1 MLQQINN
8 SLSRKKIVIYEIM
21 GEVDDNGELI
31 EKFTEDQVFD
41 PNYDYLVSLVS
52 FEGASMF
59 PNIIIGKNNVFVYK
73 TTATGAEKTIELS
86 AGAYN
91 ISDIN
96 DSIQARLGND
106 NITIE
111 VEKGSGKSIIKL
123 KNDHHVFFNKENDIR
138 KLLGYTDD
146 IIINYSSTQLSHIS
160 PKMCDVVNTIKIF
173 IHLDIIK
180 GSWFKGSPSNVLYS
194 FSNSIEFGAPLSIK
208 PRNKYELPLFN
219 KSFDYIK
226 ITFKNEKEEP
236 INFIKS
242 PVALTIEIK
251 QV

>member
-1 MLQQINN
+1 MAEEMLQQINN

-96 DSIQARLGND
+96 DSIQARLGTD

-111 VEKGSGKSIIKL
+111 VEKGSAKSIIKL
-123 KNDHHVFFNKENDIR
+123 KNDHHV
-138 KLLGYTDD
+138 
-146 IIINYSSTQLSHIS
+146 
-160 PKMCDVVNTIKIF
+160 
-173 IHLDIIK
+173 
-180 GSWFKGSPSNVLYS
+180 
-194 FSNSIEFGAPLSIK
+194 
-208 PRNKYELPLFN
+208 
-219 KSFDYIK
+219 
-226 ITFKNEKEEP
+226 
-236 INFIKS
+236 
-242 PVALTIEIK
+242 
-251 QV
+251 